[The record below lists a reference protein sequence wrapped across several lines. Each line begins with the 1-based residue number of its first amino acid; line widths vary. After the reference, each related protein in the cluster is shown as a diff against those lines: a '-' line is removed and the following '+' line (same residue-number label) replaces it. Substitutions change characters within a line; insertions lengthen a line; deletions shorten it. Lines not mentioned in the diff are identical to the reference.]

1 MFTLQR
7 RIFDEEHEM
16 LRESVQRFLADQ
28 VQPHLLQEWDD
39 AGIIPRELYLKFGE
53 QGLLAPQ
60 TPLEFGG
67 PGGDFRSNAV
77 VIEEVA
83 YSGLSAAAFSVHSD
97 IAAGYVLRFGTD
109 DQKREW
115 LPRMVSGEAIGAIA
129 MTEPG
134 AGSDLQAMRTS
145 AVRDG
150 DDYVINGSKT
160 FITSGHHADLAI
172 LAARTD
178 TTARGKGISLF
189 LVEASR
195 HGYRKGRRL
204 KKIGL
209 RHQDTA
215 ELHFDNVR
223 VPATNLL
230 GVEGSGFAQLMQELP
245 QERLS
250 VAVGAVAATR
260 RAFDLTV
267 DYVTERKAFQRRVAE
282 FQNTRFE
289 LAAIKAELTVAQLY
303 LDECIDRHLRA
314 ELTAEDA
321 AIAKLWT
328 TEFQGRS
335 VDRCLQLF
343 GGYGYMSEYLISRIY
358 VDARVQRIYGGT
370 SEIMKEI
377 IARSIFG
384 KQ

>member
-1 MFTLQR
+1 MQR
-7 RIFDEEHEM
+7 A
-16 LRESVQRFLADQ
+16 SVQRFLADQ
-28 VQPHLLQEWDD
+28 VQPPLLLEWDE
-39 AGIIPRELYLKFGE
+39 AGIVPRELYLKFGE

-60 TPLEFGG
+60 VPVELGG
-67 PGGDFRSNAV
+67 PGGDFRSNVV

-97 IAAGYVLRFGTD
+97 IAVGYLLRFGSD
-109 DQKREW
+109 EQKQQW
-115 LPRMVSGEAIGAIA
+115 LPKMVSGAVIGAIA

-134 AGSDLQAMRTS
+134 AGSDLQAMRTT

-150 DDYVINGSKT
+150 DEYVINGSKT
-160 FITSGHHADLAI
+160 FITSGHHADLVI

-178 TTARGKGISLF
+178 DAARGKGISLF
-189 LVEASR
+189 LVE
-195 HGYRKGRRL
+195 HGREGFRKGKRL

-223 VPATNLL
+223 IPATNLL
-230 GVEGSGFAQLMQELP
+230 GTQGNGFVQLMQELP

-250 VAVGAVAATR
+250 LAVGAVAATR

-267 DYVTERKAFQRRVAE
+267 EYVNERKAFNRRVAE

-343 GGYGYMSEYLISRIY
+343 GGYGYMSEYLISRMY

-384 KQ
+384 KGG